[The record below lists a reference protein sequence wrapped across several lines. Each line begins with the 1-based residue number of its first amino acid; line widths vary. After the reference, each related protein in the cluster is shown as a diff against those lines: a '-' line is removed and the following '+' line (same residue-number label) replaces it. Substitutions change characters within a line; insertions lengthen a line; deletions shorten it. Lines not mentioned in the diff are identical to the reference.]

1 MAQSFNAS
9 LNVQLNPQSLNQASR
24 QVQQALGRITGQA
37 SEFQKS
43 LDASTARVFA
53 FGATT
58 AVLNGVT
65 QSFKKLVSTTIEVE
79 KSLIEINSI
88 FQATDASFNRFRNSI
103 FKVAKETG
111 QSFSTVAE
119 GAAELA
125 RQGLNAEETASRLKS
140 ALVLT
145 RISGLDAEKSVKAL
159 TAAINGFQ
167 SAGLK
172 HTEIV
177 NKMVAVDTAF
187 AVSSQDLAEAFSRAG
202 STAEDAG
209 VSFDQLLGLVTAVEQ
224 KTARGGA
231 VIGNAFK
238 SIFTRLA
245 RGTTIE
251 ELKELGVQIEAT
263 QSGVQKLQ
271 ALSSAIENISDPT
284 VVSKIKE
291 LAGGVF
297 QINVVSAAL
306 KDIGNE
312 TSIFA
317 SAAKTASQATNEAF
331 EKNRAL
337 GESLASQ
344 INEIVVGLTSLA
356 EKVGSVTFGPL
367 LENLIGIADKFVT
380 FFDKALDPEK
390 GNVFIKGFFKAI
402 GSFLSGPA
410 LVMFTAAFVKISQLI
425 AKFAAEG
432 LKSLFTMGT
441 QADRIKQIEGGI
453 VGLLSRDENLRNQI
467 LSSTISQARKQQLV
481 LDAIRAENTALKT
494 QQNLLRGIAMS
505 SHRAGVRG
513 VTPAGGFK
521 GRFSMGFRA
530 EEAEARALG
539 APSDV
544 RARLSDG
551 TVKGQRVIMNNK
563 ETEIRNFAGG
573 KDSAIIPS
581 YAGGFIPN
589 YVGPAGALRG
599 AGITNMDQFRALAGS
614 GKTRTIG
621 GVKVTE
627 AQAQNVF
634 GRGGGEMRR
643 LQLSGT
649 GKAMLIPRLNFEGKL
664 PKGSVGRFMKGKTS
678 IPYEL
683 TSGVHIRGPKIPR
696 SIDDI
701 SDPQDEQLRSNMLKD
716 VVKNAKAFAN
726 TLYPVTG
733 RGVSDS
739 KITRQ
744 LLKQGGGKGALHA
757 IIGAGFEAAVMA
769 GLNLSPAKKKDG
781 GDFDVRGGKVNN
793 LADIQELFG
802 LGASINL
809 MDFKATASAGG
820 KASFVKK
827 IANEKYKNNTA
838 TMLTALGRKNKAAG
852 YIPNFAAA
860 GGVPTSMMRVHK
872 DDSGSPVAV
881 TNLRDEPNGLQDAIK
896 RERKGIGMF
905 AGGFIP
911 NYFGAGMKGGQ
922 MQVGQHVASARTVIQ
937 ANKKQAS
944 SSHKVAKTQDAVSDK
959 SFALM
964 NAFFGVQMIMGTLQA
979 KAEQRL
985 ASEAA
990 LADEEI
996 EKIHNTKKDNS
1007 EKLKLIMAQHKN
1019 VRAVEESTN
1028 GLRAMSEAMQS
1039 VVSSMMI
1046 LSALNTFTGGGLGRG
1061 AGRLL
1066 NSRAAGR
1073 MGIGA
1078 VARRRAIS
1086 SRVNKA
1092 RAAGLDK
1099 AATRGAVGKGMA
1111 LRSGARFAGTAGTV
1125 VLAGMAAQQALSK
1138 QGSFAERQQAAAMGG
1153 GGVLGG
1159 AAAGA
1164 AGGAIAGPKGAIVGA
1179 IIGAL
1184 GGTQLGKMMTGQA
1197 TEKEAAAQQKAFK
1210 IGQAGLGKEGFDKA
1224 LIDTGQLIAR
1234 GIDPAVF
1241 KTMNAAAQKAA
1252 LELDETA
1259 DGAAANQKAVTEY
1272 VAALEEARKAAA
1284 GEGISVISD
1293 LSGKK
1298 RAAAREKANENLQK
1312 KALALSGRKYMAEW
1326 KQTKFEEELSQT
1338 TRDLTKARKRLSDAL
1353 NIEDIGLARM
1363 LVDESA
1369 MQETDMGRRD
1379 MLSKVAQNTP
1389 LGSSVAR
1396 MTKAG
1401 SMLAGINTDASIK
1414 REAEVQL
1421 DAKRRG
1427 ITTTD
1432 SRTPAQLK
1440 EAIEES
1446 SDNLKEKIE
1455 KAATFFESTFTAI
1468 AQEQKQVQQQLDQ
1481 VTLGIIGRA
1490 TDLIKTRVAGEF
1502 DFDNM
1507 MGDASVVTN
1516 MVQKILRG
1524 GEAAEGVD
1532 RGALRNRIAEFD
1544 DRGLGIDLAQ
1554 FVSEMSGIDLTK
1566 ISEVFAKAS
1575 TAGLMSPDE
1584 IAAAQGPNA
1593 DPELKRR
1600 YQGLLLIQEE
1610 NINKDKEIQDELVL
1624 KKKGLAESMTRLTTM
1639 YNEMTEGESATTEG
1653 KNVGQ
1658 QMKEFAAKIRD
1669 AGTSLDG
1676 FKSFSDNIAGS
1687 TTKTAE
1693 LISSVT
1699 ELTEDAVSTIKGLS
1713 KEVTRLQGAVGNL
1726 LAEEDPLK
1734 LNIK

>member
-664 PKGSVGRFMKGKTS
+664 PKGSVGRFMKGKQS

-911 NYFGAGMKGGQ
+911 NYFGAGMRGGQ

-1061 AGRLL
+1061 VGRMV

-1086 SRVNKA
+1086 SRVDKA

-1241 KTMNAAAQKAA
+1241 KTLDAAAQKAA

-1259 DGAAANQKAVTEY
+1259 DGTAANQKAVTEY

-1298 RAAAREKANENLQK
+1298 RAEAREKANANLQK

-1363 LVDESA
+1363 LVDESV

-1401 SMLAGINTDASIK
+1401 SMLAGINTDASVK
-1414 REAEVQL
+1414 KEAEVQL

-1427 ITTTD
+1427 IKTD
-1432 SRTPAQLK
+1432 DPRTPAQLK

-1446 SDNLKEKIE
+1446 SGNLKEKIE

-1507 MGDASVVTN
+1507 MGDASVVTD

-1584 IAAAQGPNA
+1584 IAAAQGPDA

-1610 NINKDKEIQDELVL
+1610 SINKDKEIQDELVL